1 MNSDLPTTKP
11 FRTPKIG
18 ISSDADTNLS
28 FKRSLQVEAVGIV
41 KIVPD
46 LCHVLIRI
54 TSQKVSVS
62 QAKDSVERRLAYVKQ
77 TIQNCQ
83 IPEAETKVFQS
94 VETGYTHTSEIF
106 VTSSDATKLYELSEI
121 LTQKLDDTVTLTPI
135 TFSISSKSLAQGR
148 LQSAGN
154 AVQNARKKATEMA
167 RLVEGSLGAPL
178 SIEQIGCEENNLS
191 AFSDSWPNSQFN
203 NWQQACMVVKSSVM
217 ILFELKP
224 RKIS

>member
-54 TSQKVSVS
+54 TSQKVSVKLK
-62 QAKDSVERRLAYVKQ
+62 QKCFNQWRLAIPIPLRYLSPALMLL
-77 TIQNCQ
+77 NCMSFL
-83 IPEAETKVFQS
+83 K
-94 VETGYTHTSEIF
+94 
-106 VTSSDATKLYELSEI
+106 I